1 MTLNIQTELLD
12 KIIAAADDAVR
23 TLVTRP
29 RETAAI
35 VSPLE
40 RLQLLQERFCREF
53 PTIPD
58 ELEFWETL
66 WRQIDRLR
74 DQWCRMERTAT
85 RIGEDV
91 LARLSPTLDEQR
103 RNLYH
108 WSRRFICE
116 HAPRVPE
123 TAHFEL
129 GIDHRRSDY
138 RGLHERLE
146 GLYESIKRTGRLP
159 KIDHNIELPADRVN
173 VAVIYGGGWNVS
185 AYSILR
191 TADEVPQINAFVAFD
206 HPGPDL
212 YGRIGDRT
220 VRLATAGLIRR
231 NSDEDYLLAAFRKP
245 VAVHFACPHQWTG
258 PPAHELGLPILR
270 SQLTLDIV
278 DDKAATNQAMAWYA
292 QTQGADLPLIR
303 EWAITRP
310 EIPVDLDLI
319 ASKAREGL
327 DHFRKLGI
335 DRIVIKPCERGE
347 EQGMKFFD
355 LRTNYSA
362 AIEHA
367 VLLLLESNIVIQ
379 ERIIPPGDEDFT
391 WRVFVALGQNGEP
404 EPTGRFARVGHG
416 RDMTFVAD
424 NEILAK
430 CGITGAQGDTLL
442 HRLDRV
448 AKDAFRAIAA
458 FAVWRNPEFPWH
470 PLGEGSYAVPYF
482 LGVDLIGDAMLIE
495 VNGHE
500 VAGMWTDDRLYPETR
515 GRTFRPVL
523 QSALRAGKAYKTMI
537 ESGRTRM
544 QTPT

>member
-1 MTLNIQTELLD
+1 MAED
-12 KIIAAADDAVR
+12 GSIIEQM
-23 TLVTRP
+23 
-29 RETAAI
+29 ETAANSAVRSLATQPDNLRAVGEVLDRMTTI
-35 VSPLE
+35 
-40 RLQLLQERFCREF
+40 QERIGDEF
-53 PTIPD
+53 SLVQD
-58 ELEFWETL
+58 EVEFWETL

-74 DQWCRMERTAT
+74 DQWCRIERTAT
-85 RIGEDV
+85 RIGKDV
-91 LARLSPTLDEQR
+91 LAKLSPTLDEQR
-103 RNLYH
+103 RKLYH

-138 RGLHERLE
+138 RELHERIE
-146 GLYESIKRTGRLP
+146 GLFESIKRTGRLP
-159 KIDHNIELPADRVN
+159 TIGEGAALPTNRVN

-191 TADEVPQINAFVAFD
+191 TADEVPQINALVAFD
-206 HPGPDL
+206 HPGPTL
-212 YGRIGDRT
+212 YARIGERT

-231 NSDEDYLLAAFRKP
+231 NSNEDYLLASFREP
-245 VAVHFACPHQWTG
+245 VVVHFACPHQWTG

-278 DDKAATNQAMAWYA
+278 NDKAVTNQALAWYA
-292 QTQGADLPLIR
+292 RTQKADLPLIR
-303 EWAITRP
+303 EWTITRP

-319 ASKAREGL
+319 TDKARKGL
-327 DHFRKLGI
+327 DHFRNLGI
-335 DRIVIKPCERGE
+335 DRVVVKPCERSE
-347 EQGMKFFD
+347 EQGIRFFD
-355 LRTNYSA
+355 LRTDYPA

-379 ERIIPPGDEDFT
+379 EQIIPPGDDDFT

-404 EPTGRFARVGHG
+404 EPTGRFARVGHS
-416 RDMTFVAD
+416 RDMTFVAGSQ
-424 NEILAK
+424 ILAR
-430 CGITGAQGDTLL
+430 CGMTGTQGNTLL
-442 HRLDRV
+442 DRLDKV
-448 AKDAFRAIAA
+448 STDAFRAIAA
-458 FAVWRNPEFPWH
+458 FAAWRNPEFPWR
-470 PLGEGSYAVPYF
+470 PLGGGSYAVPYF

-523 QSALRAGKAYKTMI
+523 QSALRAGKAYKTII
-537 ESGRTRM
+537 ESKSTGI
-544 QTPT
+544 QAPT